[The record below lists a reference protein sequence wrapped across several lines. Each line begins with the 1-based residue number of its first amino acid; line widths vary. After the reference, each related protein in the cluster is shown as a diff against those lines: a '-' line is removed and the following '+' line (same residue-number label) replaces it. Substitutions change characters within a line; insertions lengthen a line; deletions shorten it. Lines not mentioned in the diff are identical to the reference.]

1 MDDKRNT
8 ITDRDLDRLLNAASH
23 PDRLLGAEQ
32 RLMRRIALETPTQAV
47 AQRRNLA
54 WLSAL
59 PLAASLAFG
68 FYLGQTGLGSPLFDT
83 QVVASDDAVTGFE
96 ELEDVGLEDAT

>member
-1 MDDKRNT
+1 MDDKHNT
-8 ITDRDLDRLLNAASH
+8 ITDQNLDRLLNAASH
-23 PDRLLGAEQ
+23 PDRPLGAEQ
-32 RLMRRIALETPTQAV
+32 RLMRRIALETPSQAV
-47 AQRRNLA
+47 SPGRKLA

-68 FYLGQTGLGSPLFDT
+68 FYLGQAGLGSPLFDT

-96 ELEDVGLEDAT
+96 ELEDVASEDAT